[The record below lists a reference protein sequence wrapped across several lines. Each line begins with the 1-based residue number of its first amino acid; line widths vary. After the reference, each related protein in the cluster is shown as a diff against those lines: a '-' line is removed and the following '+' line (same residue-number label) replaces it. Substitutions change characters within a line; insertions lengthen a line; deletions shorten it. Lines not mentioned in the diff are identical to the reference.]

1 MLRYSYGYNPFII
14 VGRMLSEN
22 FGIQLQGK
30 IACIGSVAVS
40 MIASSAVDLGTTS
53 GQVISKPMKLI
64 FVISPLSIAVLRS
77 KSKDWFTQNQNNVY
91 EWSDICTLELLFSMS

>member
-30 IACIGSVAVS
+30 IVCIGSVAAC
-40 MIASSAVDLGTTS
+40 MLASSVVDLGTTS
-53 GQVISKPMKLI
+53 GQVFAKTMKLI
-64 FVISPLSIAVLRS
+64 CVASPLSM
-77 KSKDWFTQNQNNVY
+77 QY
-91 EWSDICTLELLFSMS
+91 